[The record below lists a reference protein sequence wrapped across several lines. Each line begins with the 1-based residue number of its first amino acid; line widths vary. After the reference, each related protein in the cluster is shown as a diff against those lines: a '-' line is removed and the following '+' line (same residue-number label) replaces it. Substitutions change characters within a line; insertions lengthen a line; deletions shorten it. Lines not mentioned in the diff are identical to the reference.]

1 MAEKVRAYDRLGNK
15 IEVDKA
21 EVGQLYA
28 LGGRIAKREEQ
39 DLHDAEIRQEE
50 RAEKAGVAGK
60 IQTVLGA
67 AGGVLNPLA
76 FTGGAGSVGE
86 SYNKGVTGGLTANLD
101 EVVARKAID
110 ATAGTAAGAKYAQQV
125 DDIKLTSPT
134 AHTAGEIMGFVAGAA
149 APVPTPAGAIGK
161 LGNLAER
168 GAGLV
173 LKGGGGAM
181 RQALTTGGKMAIRGA
196 VEGAAM
202 GGVQSAAD
210 DLLHDNPIN
219 GKKLYAAM
227 GHNALAGA
235 VIGGGLGTGGSLLSS
250 GIKSARAGAA
260 RSLMRAS
267 EGATAEAGAAAKSP
281 MLGGLL
287 DADTQAWKASGGG
300 FGLQS
305 TRYAKAAAKY
315 FPEGERA
322 LGEVSRRY
330 GVLEV
335 PQGMTPT
342 QAMVHSAKVNTPD
355 QMLPRAQVALDSVG
369 KQLGTITEASGA
381 RIQATQVM
389 QAVEDV
395 AKHYEATAA
404 TRPVG
409 RSIRSFSA
417 DLVDSLGL
425 RSLDDSTAIQNLIR
439 ERKGI
444 DRIAFQDAPTLDPKT
459 ALEAKRMLRGKLED
473 IIETAL
479 DEAGG
484 KVPGE
489 LRAQYTG
496 LKKDYH
502 KLSLLTETLEDSS
515 ARAAKAATFG
525 LGEKGAAAMAVAQGN
540 LAAAPVLALGGKVLR
555 ERGNAAAAAYLT
567 RAAEQ
572 KAVAKLLK
580 ANDAART
587 AAAAGVLREAE
598 VAPAKA
604 SKVKAPKQVTAEE
617 GRAQQREVI
626 SQANAIVKWS
636 GDVKANPR
644 KVLDALQEAG
654 AVVGRAAGSQTSA
667 AYTESTMR
675 AMQFIMRYVPV
686 KERRDPL
693 DPRSVPPLTFEEAS
707 RLVRATNYAT
717 KPLTV
722 WKDFERGIVTPEGLA
737 AANEFMADDFAEF
750 RAELLEHVTTH
761 LAKGG
766 RYSAAQ
772 RLRVD
777 KLLGIPGGADLRGP
791 ALVQLQANLA
801 SEGPDNSSGP
811 TPAKSTGGGNKPV
824 NMQVQQSGFDSVEA
838 RKSG

>member
-1 MAEKVRAYDRLGNK
+1 
-15 IEVDKA
+15 
-21 EVGQLYA
+21 
-28 LGGRIAKREEQ
+28 
-39 DLHDAEIRQEE
+39 
-50 RAEKAGVAGK
+50 
-60 IQTVLGA
+60 
-67 AGGVLNPLA
+67 
-76 FTGGAGSVGE
+76 
-86 SYNKGVTGGLTANLD
+86 
-101 EVVARKAID
+101 
-110 ATAGTAAGAKYAQQV
+110 
-125 DDIKLTSPT
+125 
-134 AHTAGEIMGFVAGAA
+134 MGFVAGAA

-168 GAGLV
+168 GAGLI

-250 GIKSARAGAA
+250 G
-260 RSLMRAS
+260 
-267 EGATAEAGAAAKSP
+267 
-281 MLGGLL
+281 
-287 DADTQAWKASGGG
+287 
-300 FGLQS
+300 
-305 TRYAKAAAKY
+305 AKAAVRGVGSRLARGA
-315 FPEGERA
+315 EGASALAAEGGFLKRTSNELAVDA
-322 LGEVSRRY
+322 LGATKTQV
-330 GVLEV
+330 VDALEHV
-335 PQGMTPT
+335 KGGKPAVGEY
-342 QAMVHSAKVNTPD
+342 VNRTWIRPGED
-355 QMLPRAQVALDSVG
+355 
-369 KQLGTITEASGA
+369 ASGA
-381 RIQATQVM
+381 LAGTVKAAWNGHPKDALSAFQADKASRIIPGLHDAIGSVPAKM
-389 QAVEDV
+389 HVNEIVSLVD
-395 AKHYEATAA
+395 AKHVSMLKDPTQIAGADTFRNRIALELQALQNAGKVGADGTISAADMYRFRASLEGRAYEVASTSSAAGQAYKGFLRELDGRIVSTIDEAAKLAGKTDAGDKIRYWKREYQLSSAAEEMALHGTNRYGNNNIFGIRESIGAATALA
-404 TRPVG
+404 SGHPVG
-409 RSIRSFSA
+409 
-417 DLVDSLGL
+417 
-425 RSLDDSTAIQNLIR
+425 
-439 ERKGI
+439 
-444 DRIAFQDAPTLDPKT
+444 
-459 ALEAKRMLRGKLED
+459 
-473 IIETAL
+473 
-479 DEAGG
+479 
-484 KVPGE
+484 
-489 LRAQYTG
+489 
-496 LKKDYH
+496 
-502 KLSLLTETLEDSS
+502 
-515 ARAAKAATFG
+515 AATT
-525 LGEKGAAAMAVAQGN
+525 LV
-540 LAAAPVLALGGKVLR
+540 GGKVLR
-555 ERGNAAAAAYLT
+555 ERGAAAGAYALG
-567 RAAEQ
+567 RAAES

-598 VAPAKA
+598 AVPAKA
-604 SKVKAPKQVTAEE
+604 SKAKAPRQVSAEE

-750 RAELLEHVTTH
+750 REELLEHVTTH
-761 LAKGG
+761 LSKGG